1 MNINTLE
8 FSSIIFIYLL
18 IYAAIYG
25 IFVAVYRFMIKGEA
39 LPLGKAVAA
48 TVVFGLIAAVPH
60 LIFSRGFSIDIN
72 QITAYIIYIAAT
84 FLTLYLPK
92 NK

>member
-1 MNINTLE
+1 MNINTIE

-18 IYAAIYG
+18 IYSAIYG
-25 IFVAVYRFMIKGEA
+25 IFVAVYRFMIKSEA
-39 LPLGKAVAA
+39 LPLGKAVAT
-48 TVVFGLIAAVPH
+48 TVVFGLIAAVPY

>member
-8 FSSIIFIYLL
+8 FSPIIFIYLL

-48 TVVFGLIAAVPH
+48 TVVFGLIAAVPY
-60 LIFSRGFSIDIN
+60 LIFSREFSIDIN